1 MKPPMKKKLLW
12 INICLILAVLLLCP
26 AVVNK
31 GSKDGLLLWFTV
43 VLPALFPF
51 MVFSG
56 VMMKIGATQTIGR
69 YLYPFFHRLLGLS
82 ENGCYAMAVGFLSGY
97 PLGGKTAADLLRQ
110 NAVTP
115 EEAQYILC
123 FCNNA
128 SPMFLLEYIGVYCL
142 GMGKPWLILA
152 VVYGTA
158 MLNAVLFLRK
168 NTKDRYQIRQNVVK
182 CSYEKEKRPA
192 VMNALDQAILDSF
205 VTVTKVG
212 GYIILF
218 SILAEFVEQIVPC
231 HAFAKMIGLGVIE
244 ITTGG
249 EYLKA
254 YPMIPELKW
263 IFACGFAAFGGF
275 SSVAQTYSVLQ
286 GTELSVA
293 GYLRAK
299 LTHVFL
305 AVLTAVFLVLVRNYF
320 EM

>member
-1 MKPPMKKKLLW
+1 MMRKRLLW
-12 INICLILAVLLLCP
+12 LNIGLVLLLLIFFP
-26 AVVNK
+26 MVVNK
-31 GSKDGLLLWFTV
+31 GSKEGLQLWFTV

-69 YLYPFFHRLLGLS
+69 WLYPVLHRLLGLS
-82 ENGCYAMAVGFLSGY
+82 ENGCYALAVGFLSGY
-97 PLGGKTAADLLRQ
+97 PLGAKTAADLLRQ
-110 NAVTP
+110 RAVTA

-128 SPMFLLEYIGVYCL
+128 SPMFLLEYIGVYCM
-142 GMGKPWLILA
+142 GMKKPWFILM

-158 MLNAVLFLRK
+158 ILNAVLFLRK
-168 NTKDRYQIRQNVVK
+168 NIRGSYQTSQNMVK
-182 CSYEKEKRPA
+182 CSYEKEKPVG
-192 VMNALDQAILDSF
+192 VMNVLDQSIADSF

-254 YPMIPELKW
+254 YPMMADLKW
-263 IFACGFAAFGGF
+263 IFACGFSAFGGF

-286 GTELSVA
+286 SNELSIA
-293 GYLRAK
+293 GYLKAK
-299 LTHVFL
+299 GTHVIL
-305 AVLTAVFLVLVRNYF
+305 AVCMAAGFVLIRDF
-320 EM
+320 FGI